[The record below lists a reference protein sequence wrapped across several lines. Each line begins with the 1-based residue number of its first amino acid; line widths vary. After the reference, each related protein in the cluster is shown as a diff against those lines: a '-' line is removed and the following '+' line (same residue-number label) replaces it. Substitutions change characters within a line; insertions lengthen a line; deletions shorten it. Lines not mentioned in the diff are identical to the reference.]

1 MHIPFTTLDVFT
13 PTRYLGNPL
22 AIIRPPTPTS
32 LSQTQKLQ
40 IAKEFN
46 LSEVVF
52 LHLPQEESLDSNS
65 NPKELKIDIFT
76 ADAEIPFAGHPT
88 IGTAFFVRNYL
99 GLKSVE
105 ALITKAGRIPI
116 SFPNDGN
123 RNGSD
128 NGKIATAQ
136 IPHDIHVH
144 AKTYSF
150 KDFTTGEETQCPIVS
165 IVNGMSFIL
174 VHLPSLEHLER
185 APEIGNLNPDSYHVQ
200 NLDEGWRNGLCSTMY
215 FVGLGN
221 EKGRCM
227 YRTRMFATAEDPGT
241 GSASCALACWL
252 SVREE
257 GDGKGNVDGDGG
269 MEKKFG
275 FVQGVEMG
283 RRNDIFVN
291 VRMTRDGVTV
301 EEVVLS
307 GEAVKVMEGILEV

>member
-13 PTRYLGNPL
+13 QTRYFGNPL

-32 LSQTQKLQ
+32 LSQIQKLQ

-52 LHLPQEESLDSNS
+52 LHLPESLDSNS
-65 NPKELKIDIFT
+65 KPKELKIDIFT

-99 GLKSVE
+99 GLESVE

-116 SFPNDGN
+116 SFPDDGN
-123 RNGSD
+123 EDG
-128 NGKIATAQ
+128 GGGGGIATAQ
-136 IPHDIHVH
+136 IPHDVHIH
-144 AKTYSF
+144 AKIYTF
-150 KDFTTGEETQCPIVS
+150 KDFTTGKETQCPIVS

-174 VHLPSLEHLER
+174 VHLPSLEHLKR
-185 APEIGNLNPDSYHVQ
+185 APEIGNLNPDAYYVQ
-200 NLDEGWRNGLCSTMY
+200 HLDEGWRNGLCSTMY
-215 FVGLGN
+215 FVGLGS

-227 YRTRMFATAEDPGT
+227 FRTRMLATAEDPGT

-252 SVREE
+252 SLR
-257 GDGKGNVDGDGG
+257 GDGDGG
-269 MEKKFG
+269 GGKEKRFG

-283 RRNDIFVN
+283 RRNDIFVD
-291 VRMTRDGVTV
+291 VRMKRDGVGV

-307 GEAVKVMEGILEV
+307 GEAVKVMEGMLEV